1 MSNCCIYLWKE
12 VKIMETIQQTRAW
25 TGHNA
30 YGRPFRALDV
40 KSQLQVLLDE
50 FGRARIRGTRNVGN
64 STVSARSAICFR
76 FIDDV
81 REAGYNIHNLL
92 NIDQRHITAAI
103 DRWKSDELLPS
114 TFQNRFT
121 TLRWLSISLGKRGLI
136 RSPEYYGLEPED
148 VARTYVA
155 ESDKSWVSKGVI
167 STEVVQSAKSLDPWV
182 GHQLDLIR
190 CFGLRVKEAIVMK
203 PRIADLGTTLRV
215 EEGTKGGRTRVV
227 AIETPEQRAALDA
240 AQQVALKSQ
249 RGSML
254 KPGMTL
260 TQGKNRLYYVMR
272 KLGITKDQLGVTPH
286 GLRHEYANDLYEEL
300 SGNPS
305 AVRGGTHIVDRAA
318 DEAAR
323 QAVTLSLG
331 HSRQSITTAYTGPR
345 VKGRPKTSA
354 PSQAQA

>member
-1 MSNCCIYLWKE
+1 
-12 VKIMETIQQTRAW
+12 METIQQTLAW
-25 TGHNA
+25 SGHNA
-30 YGRPFRALDV
+30 YGRPFRHLDLKAQMQVLFKELGRSRMHSSATIGNRTLEARAQVSNQFLLDV
-40 KSQLQVLLDE
+40 
-50 FGRARIRGTRNVGN
+50 RA
-64 STVSARSAICFR
+64 
-76 FIDDV
+76 
-81 REAGYNIHNLL
+81 AGYNIESLL
-92 NIDQRHITAAI
+92 NIDQRHVTAAVN
-103 DRWKSDELLPS
+103 RWKSDNLS
-114 TFQNRFT
+114 AATIQNRFT
-121 TLRWLSISLGKRGLI
+121 ILRWLSISLGKSGLI

-155 ESDKSWVSKGVI
+155 ESDKSWVAKGVI
-167 STEVVQSAKSLDPWV
+167 SSEVVQSAKSLDPWV

-240 AQQVALKSQ
+240 AQQLAIKSQ